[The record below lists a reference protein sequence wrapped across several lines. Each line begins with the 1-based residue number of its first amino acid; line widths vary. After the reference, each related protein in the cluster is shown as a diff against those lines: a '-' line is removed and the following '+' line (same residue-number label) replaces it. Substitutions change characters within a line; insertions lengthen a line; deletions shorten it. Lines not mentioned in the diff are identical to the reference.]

1 MNTAS
6 VPESKYRSMFR
17 PTKLWRTNKTAPM
30 MPASDDK
37 TEEKPGLVD
46 TPTSPSMMKMP
57 TMKLPSPSL
66 PSFHKKPDNSMALK
80 ETGKNE
86 VYELS
91 TVNDSGVYLAP
102 APIQG
107 KHDHWL
113 GVDEDAF
120 RFSLPSN
127 DCLTTMSGRP
137 HSFYTPSSVMIASA
151 V

>member
-1 MNTAS
+1 
-6 VPESKYRSMFR
+6 
-17 PTKLWRTNKTAPM
+17 
-30 MPASDDK
+30 
-37 TEEKPGLVD
+37 
-46 TPTSPSMMKMP
+46 
-57 TMKLPSPSL
+57 
-66 PSFHKKPDNSMALK
+66 MALK

-91 TVNDSGVYLAP
+91 TVNDSGMYLAP
-102 APIQG
+102 ALIHG